1 MKQTNMHITE
11 NTSAPITSAPVQL
24 ITPYRWDGNS
34 WSRDATVQLPATGAI
49 KAPPERRAQPRA
61 PLSLATINILHDA
74 SAWYVNAAVTSD
86 IRYTALLGHL
96 ETIDADVL
104 GLNEVTPR
112 TLQLLLSC
120 RFVRERYYV
129 SESPELSNRSI
140 HGVHGSVLFSKCPMS
155 QLRLVQLGHGRST
168 AVMGLLE
175 HPDAPPLAVCSVHM
189 HALQTARG
197 RSIRLD
203 QMQIVVAA
211 ARSLCKNHVIM
222 GDLNM
227 HEPGEDAMLV
237 NTKLLDLWTET
248 RGSSPGF
255 TFDPIRNCM
264 IHRYIPG
271 ETRCMRL
278 DRILLGEG
286 ALWAPRTVSIWGDKV
301 VDSER
306 ELHLSDHFGLLVVL
320 EPTEAPFQSSPEA
333 TNIVAANAQMPTH
346 DHSVMPMRF
355 VCALA
360 RHVPW
365 LLNRM
370 MFGSSSCRPVCVFS
384 VLCSCIYI
392 AKL

>member
-1 MKQTNMHITE
+1 MKQTDMHTAN
-11 NTSAPITSAPVQL
+11 NTSAPVTSAPVQP
-24 ITPYRWDGNS
+24 ITPYCWDGNS
-34 WSRDATVQLPATGAI
+34 WIP
-49 KAPPERRAQPRA
+49 APPERRAQPRA
-61 PLSLATINILHDA
+61 PLSLATFNILHDA

-86 IRYTALLGHL
+86 IRYTALLDHL
-96 ETIDADVL
+96 KTIDADVL

-120 RFVRERYYV
+120 PFVRESYYV

-140 HGVHGSVLFSKCPMS
+140 RGVHGSVLFSKCPMS
-155 QLRLVQLGHGRST
+155 QLQLVQVGHGRST

-175 HPDAPPLAVCSVHM
+175 HTDAPPLAVCSVHT

-203 QMQIVVAA
+203 QMQTVAA
-211 ARSLCKNHVIM
+211 AAHSLCKNHVIM

-227 HEPGEDAMLV
+227 HEPGEDVILIK
-237 NTKLLDLWTET
+237 TKLLDLWTET
-248 RGSSPGF
+248 RGSLAGF
-255 TFDPIRNCM
+255 TFDPVRNCM

-271 ETRCMRL
+271 EKRRMRL

-286 ALWAPRTVSIWGDKV
+286 ALWAPRNVSIWGDQV
-301 VDSER
+301 IDSER

-320 EPTEAPFQSSPEA
+320 EPTEAAFQSSPEA
-333 TNIVAANAQMPTH
+333 TDIVAANAQMPTH
-346 DHSVMPMRF
+346 DYSVMSMRF

-370 MFGSSSCRPVCVFS
+370 MFGSSSCRPVCACAF
-384 VLCSCIYI
+384 LCSCIYV